1 MKFTVTIKVTITFN
15 EINLKKN
22 QTINS
27 SIHVNAK
34 AVNENNGSPDYF

>member
-15 EINLKKN
+15 EINKKN

-34 AVNENNGSPDYF
+34 AVNENNGSPEYF